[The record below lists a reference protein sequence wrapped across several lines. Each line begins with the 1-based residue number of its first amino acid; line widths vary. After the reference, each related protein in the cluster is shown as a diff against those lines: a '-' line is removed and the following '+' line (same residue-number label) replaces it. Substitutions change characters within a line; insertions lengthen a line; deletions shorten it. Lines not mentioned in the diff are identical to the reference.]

1 MWITMIALPSVTL
14 NVILNSSDKN
24 ELSEMILSSN
34 ISSLIPKLIDQMKD
48 TLECDLIAYTD
59 ANITT
64 TMHIIT
70 RQENGYEI
78 MMLLSKLKVR
88 ENFELN
94 VL

>member
-1 MWITMIALPSVTL
+1 MMTLPNTKL

-24 ELSEMILSSN
+24 ELSEMILSSTAIN
-34 ISSLIPKLIDQMKD
+34 LIPKLIDRMKD

-59 ANITT
+59 ANVTT
-64 TMHIIT
+64 TMHIVT

-78 MMLLSKLKVR
+78 LMLLSKLKVV

-94 VL
+94 VI